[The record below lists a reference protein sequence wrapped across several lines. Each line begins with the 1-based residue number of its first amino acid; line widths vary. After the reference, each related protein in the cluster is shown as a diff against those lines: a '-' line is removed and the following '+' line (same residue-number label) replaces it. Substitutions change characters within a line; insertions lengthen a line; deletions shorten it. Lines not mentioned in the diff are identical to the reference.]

1 MKTKKILFVLLAL
14 FLTVPV
20 MHSQKSI
27 DQLFNEFS
35 KEKGVTHVS
44 IGKFAM
50 TLVSLFEKDVKGV
63 DGVEVF
69 SFGDCRQS
77 LKDKLN
83 QAIASL
89 KDENYETMISVNDDS
104 ERTKIL
110 VNVKDD
116 TIRELVV
123 LTTGDDPAIIRIKGK
138 IKPSDVDAVIKNNK
152 PDKK

>member
-1 MKTKKILFVLLAL
+1 MKTKKFLFVLLAL
-14 FLTVPV
+14 FLTAPV
-20 MHSQKSI
+20 MHSQKSV
-27 DQLFNEFS
+27 DQLFNDFS

-44 IGKFAM
+44 IGKFTM
-50 TLVSLFEKDVKGV
+50 TLVSLFQKDVKGV
-63 DGVEVF
+63 DGVEVLAF
-69 SFGDCRQS
+69 DECGQS
-77 LKDKLN
+77 VKDKLN

-89 KDENYETMISVNDDS
+89 KDGNYETMVSVNEDS

-123 LTTGDDPAIIRIKGK
+123 LTTGDDPAMIRIKGK
-138 IKPSDVDAVIKNNK
+138 IKPSDVDAIIKNNK